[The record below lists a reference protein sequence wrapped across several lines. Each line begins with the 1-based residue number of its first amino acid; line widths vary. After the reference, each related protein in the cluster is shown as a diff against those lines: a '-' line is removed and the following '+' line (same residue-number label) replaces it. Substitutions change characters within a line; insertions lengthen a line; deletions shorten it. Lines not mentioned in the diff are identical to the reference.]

1 MGIKKLKRM
10 WGMGLPFALLGGAL
24 IVSGF
29 NSHVEA
35 KKAQLA
41 PAERADVQTCYS
53 SQSEIKYL
61 HANGKFKVIE
71 SCEPREN

>member
-35 KKAQLA
+35 KKAQPT
-41 PAERADVQTCYS
+41 PAEKADVQTCYS